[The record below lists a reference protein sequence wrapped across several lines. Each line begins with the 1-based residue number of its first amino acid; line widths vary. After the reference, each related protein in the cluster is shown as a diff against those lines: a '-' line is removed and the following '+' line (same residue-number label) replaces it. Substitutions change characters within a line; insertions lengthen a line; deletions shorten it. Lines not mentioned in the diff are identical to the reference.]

1 MSDHLETLPRD
12 QPAKQIGILLFE
24 GVEELDAMGPWEVL
38 SHWTQEYP
46 EDEWQVALV
55 SLDGRPVAGAKGA
68 ILTPHDA
75 LPRVLD
81 AIVVPGGAGTR
92 PLMRDEPLLARLRE
106 FHATGTLVTSVCT
119 GALVLAVAGLLQGR
133 PATTYHACFDE
144 LIAAEPTVLPRRDA
158 RWVDD
163 GDIVTSAGVSAGI
176 DMSLHLVR
184 RLAGESRAVQV
195 KRGIEYD
202 PEPPI

>member
-1 MSDHLETLPRD
+1 MSDHPETRPRD
-12 QPAKQIGILLFE
+12 VPAKQMGILLFE

-46 EDEWQVALV
+46 EDGWQVALV

-68 ILTPHDA
+68 ILTPHEA

-144 LIAAEPTVLPRRDA
+144 LIAAEPTVLPRRVRA
-158 RWVDD
+158 PSWCR
-163 GDIVTSAGVSAGI
+163 SAGCRSTTSVAARRFRCSWISTSRDSA
-176 DMSLHLVR
+176 H
-184 RLAGESRAVQV
+184 SRSS
-195 KRGIEYD
+195 G
-202 PEPPI
+202 